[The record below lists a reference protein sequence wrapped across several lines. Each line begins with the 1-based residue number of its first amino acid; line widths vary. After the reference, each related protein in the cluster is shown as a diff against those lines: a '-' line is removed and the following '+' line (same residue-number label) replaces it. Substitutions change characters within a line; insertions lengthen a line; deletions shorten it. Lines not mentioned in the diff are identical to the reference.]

1 MFANKR
7 FYLDGIVYETDSLM
21 VFLDGHLLWPSKYM
35 IVPGEMSG
43 ESSYI
48 QFTFKLYS
56 GQYLC
61 INNIELNAV
70 FYYEFQM
77 TIEGELELIEKRF

>member
-1 MFANKR
+1 MFIDKR
-7 FYLDGIVYETDSLM
+7 FYLDSIIYETDSLII
-21 VFLDGHLLWPSKYM
+21 FLDGYLLWPSKYM
-35 IVPGEMSG
+35 IVPGEISG

-48 QFTFKLYS
+48 QFTFKPHN

-77 TIEGELELIEKRF
+77 MIEGELELIKKRF